1 MRAEID
7 PVTSGPEMRFILNT
21 LLFLISNCT
30 VYAQQ
35 QDFLTM
41 TPEQRSAY
49 LARIRDASAT
59 DWKAMIGQLGIH
71 LPDLRPASDDPNRP
85 ANLFQK
91 PGSSNWY
98 DQAGNTYVR
107 SDWGTWTNYNE
118 SKAGGYILPDPLILK
133 NGDRVKNSE
142 EWWQLRRPEI
152 LDDFSNLIYGK
163 MPGGIPPVDFKVTEI
178 DSQAL
183 NGKAIKKTI
192 TGQLRVSKY
201 FNDMP
206 MVEIILYTPS
216 ASEGPVPLMVTVGV
230 GFPGA
235 FPGAKNNDTS
245 PSVAM
250 VIAKGWAMATVNT
263 GLIQMD
269 NGADL
274 SKGIIGFMQQ
284 GKPRKPDDWGVIAAW
299 CWGLSRAMDYFETDP
314 SVNSKHIGIEGHS
327 RWGKTALLAAALDQ
341 RWAIVYSS
349 CSGSMGASLEKRN
362 YGETIDNV
370 AGPGEYHWMAGNFL
384 KYAGHWQD
392 MPVDAHELM
401 ALIAPRPLFITGG
414 TQDQW
419 ADPKGEFL
427 ACSAASPVYRLLGKK
442 GLSTTE
448 MPKPDVSLISG
459 ELAFREHEGG
469 HSDLPDWPVFLLF
482 AQRYFR

>member
-1 MRAEID
+1 MRS
-7 PVTSGPEMRFILNT
+7 VLN
-21 LLFLISNCT
+21 LLLVLISCCT
-30 VYAQQ
+30 VFAQQ
-35 QDFLTM
+35 ADFFKM

-49 LARIRDASAT
+49 LAKVRAASEV
-59 DWKAMIGQLGIH
+59 DWKAMLDQLGIR
-71 LPDLRPASDDPNRP
+71 LPLLPAASEDPARP

-98 DQAGNTYVR
+98 DSAGNTYVR
-107 SDWGTWTNYNE
+107 SNWGSWSNYSE
-118 SKAGGYILPDPLILK
+118 SKTGNYTLPDPLVLK
-133 NGDRVKNSE
+133 NGSRVSNAD
-142 EWWQLRRPEI
+142 EWWRLRRPEI

-163 MPGGIPPVDFKVTEI
+163 TPSGIPPVDFKVTEI
-178 DSQAL
+178 DTKAL

-192 TGQLRVSKY
+192 TGLLRVTKY
-201 FNDMP
+201 FNDTP
-206 MVEIILYTPS
+206 RIEIILYIP
-216 ASEGPVPLMVTVGV
+216 AGAKGPMPLMVTVGV

-235 FPGAKNNDTS
+235 FPGVKNNDTS
-245 PSVAM
+245 SSLAM
-250 VIAKGWAMATVNT
+250 VIEKGWAMATVNT

-274 SKGIIGFMQQ
+274 NKGIIGFMNQ
-284 GKPRKPDDWGVIAAW
+284 GKSRKADDWGALAAW
-299 CWGLSRAMDYFETDP
+299 CWGLSRALDYFETDP
-314 SVNSKHIGIEGHS
+314 SINSKQIGIEGHS
-327 RWGKTALLAAALDQ
+327 RWGKTALLAASLDQ

-370 AGPGEYHWMAGNFL
+370 AGAGEYHWMAGNFL

-401 ALIAPRPLFITGG
+401 TLIAPRPLFVTGG
-414 TQDQW
+414 TQDRW
-419 ADPKGEFL
+419 ADPNGEFL
-427 ACSAASPVYRLLGKK
+427 ACSAASPVYQLLGKK

-448 MPKPDVSLISG
+448 MPKPDVSLIGG
-459 ELAFREHEGG
+459 ELAFREHDGG

-482 AQRYFR
+482 AKRYFR